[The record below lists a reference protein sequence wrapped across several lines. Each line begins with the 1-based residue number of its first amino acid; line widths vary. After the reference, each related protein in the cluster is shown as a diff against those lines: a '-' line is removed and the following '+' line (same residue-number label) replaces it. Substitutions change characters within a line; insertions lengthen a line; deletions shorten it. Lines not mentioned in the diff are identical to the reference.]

1 MKRIHMFIIAALV
14 VVGSLFLYSFNTPT
28 PQEGQV
34 KWLQI
39 TVVESVIPG
48 GAGRSRMI
56 TIDDQGKTD
65 EVKINNFFSFVGLNF
80 DNIRENDQMVTNE
93 IQELTNKGWQL
104 EHITSGVFSGNESN
118 NNGIFL
124 TRYLFKKVE

>member
-1 MKRIHMFIIAALV
+1 MKKNQIFMLGIALIAI
-14 VVGSLFLYSFNTPT
+14 SSILFSFRSPS
-28 PQEGQV
+28 PQPGEV

-56 TIDDQGKTD
+56 TIDENGKTD
-65 EVKINNFFSFVGLNF
+65 EVKINNFFSLTGINF
-80 DNIRENDQMVTNE
+80 NNIRENDQTVTNE
-93 IQELTNKGWQL
+93 IQELTNQGWVL
-104 EHITSGVFSGNESN
+104 EHISSGVFSGNQN
-118 NNGIFL
+118 NTNGIFL

>member
-1 MKRIHMFIIAALV
+1 MKKNQIFMLGIVLIAI
-14 VVGSLFLYSFNTPT
+14 SSILFSFRSPA
-28 PQEGQV
+28 PQPGAV

-56 TIDDQGKTD
+56 TIDENGKTD
-65 EVKINNFFSFVGLNF
+65 EVKINNFFSLTGINF
-80 DNIRENDQMVTNE
+80 NNIRENDQTVTNE
-93 IQELTNKGWQL
+93 IQELTNQGWEL
-104 EHITSGVFSGNESN
+104 EHISSGVFSGNQN
-118 NNGIFL
+118 NTNGIFL

>member
-1 MKRIHMFIIAALV
+1 MKKNHLLLIGVVLVALS
-14 VVGSLFLYSFNTPT
+14 SLLYSFRSPA
-28 PQEGQV
+28 PQTGTI

-56 TIDDQGKTD
+56 TIDENGKTD
-65 EVKINNFFSFVGLNF
+65 EVKINNFFSLAGINF
-80 DNIRENDQMVTNE
+80 NNIRENDQTVTNE
-93 IQELTNKGWQL
+93 IQELTNQGWEL
-104 EHITSGVFSGNESN
+104 AHISSGVFSGNQN
-118 NNGIFL
+118 NSNGIFL